1 MNHPF
6 CDGNKRTGMLAMLMT
21 LRLNRVVISYTQ
33 QELITLGLS
42 VADGRKGYQDILAW
56 IKLHLM

>member
-1 MNHPF
+1 
-6 CDGNKRTGMLAMLMT
+6 MLMT
-21 LRLNRVVISYTQ
+21 LRLNRVIIAYTQ

-42 VADGRKGYQDILAW
+42 VADGSKGYQDILVW

>member
-1 MNHPF
+1 
-6 CDGNKRTGMLAMLMT
+6 MLAMLMT
-21 LRLNRVVISYTQ
+21 LRLNCVVISYTQ